1 LAFYFTRQINTA
13 MDNKLEQLTQKLYE
27 EGLAKGR
34 SEGERMVAEAEGRAK
49 KIVAEAEERARE
61 IARRAEA
68 AAEELRKN
76 TMTELSLA
84 GREAVSKIKAELTGL
99 ITTRAISDG
108 VRAAGLDAAFVKE
121 MLLAVARNWNGASS
135 EKISLQALLPEAKRA
150 ELEKALAGSVAE
162 LLAAGVEVGYSR
174 DVRSGFKVG
183 PREGGYYIDFSDE
196 SFGELLGEYLNPRVS
211 RILYGDGK

>member
-1 LAFYFTRQINTA
+1 

-34 SEGERMVAEAEGRAK
+34 SEGERMVAEAEVRAK
-49 KIVAEAEERARE
+49 RIIEEAEAKARD

-76 TMTELSLA
+76 TMTELSMA
-84 GREAVSKIKAELTGL
+84 GREATAKIRNEITEL
-99 ITTRAISDG
+99 ITTRAISTG
-108 VRAAGLDAAFVKE
+108 VKQAGLDAAFIKE
-121 MLLAVARNWNGASS
+121 MLLAVAKNWNGASAG
-135 EKISLQALLPEAKRA
+135 KVSLAALLPEAGRK
-150 ELEKALAGSVAE
+150 ELEAALAGSVAE

-183 PREGGYYIDFSDE
+183 EKGGGYYIGFSDE
-196 SFGELLGEYLNPRVS
+196 NFEALLAGYMREKVAA
-211 RILYGDGK
+211 ILYGAK